1 MFQKGQSGNP
11 SGRPALPK
19 ELKER
24 LSSETPHVLDFW
36 IDSYRNPELKWDFRN
51 KAAENIVA
59 YAYGKPKELVDMD
72 ITSRS
77 DVTVMAHEEKIELLK
92 KYIADGII
100 DAP

>member
-36 IDSYRNPELKWDFRN
+36 INSYKNPELKWDFRN
-51 KAAENIVA
+51 KAAEHIVA
-59 YAYGKPKELVDMD
+59 YAYGKPKEIIGFDQD
-72 ITSRS
+72 EGISGI
-77 DVTVMAHEEKIELLK
+77 KIE
-92 KYIADGII
+92 IVHGSEVSDPA
-100 DAP
+100 